1 MNCSVHP
8 SNEVVGYC
16 TVCGD
21 LGCGQC
27 ITEHEGVL
35 YCQRHYKP
43 FKDEIERKERH
54 SAQLSKPERQRLV
67 VRMLNGETQYGIC
80 FALNVRSEGFHLDLV
95 DRKGQPIGKTNRV
108 LFRDLKAVY
117 YVKSFDGNF
126 DQSASQRDP
135 RALGADVVVEFK
147 DGEILRG
154 HTFNNYSLE
163 QPRFYVIPEDAD
175 SNNISV
181 LVERA
186 AISGV
191 FDPENYREQ
200 KHNDLAKYVEE
211 HQDADHGKEE
221 CVGDYY
227 FQNHEYQRA
236 LKHYRAQVRESGDLP
251 RLHKKI
257 VSVQYNIGISHIKT
271 HHYERALEY
280 MDAVLEADPLNEKA
294 RHKAA
299 KLKLAI
305 DRKKKHK
312 VQHSQRE

>member
-16 TVCGD
+16 NVCGD

-27 ITEHEGVL
+27 ITEHEGTL
-35 YCQRHYKP
+35 YCQKHFKP
-43 FKDEIERKERH
+43 IKDALERKSKH
-54 SAQLSKPERQRLV
+54 DAQLARPERQRLV
-67 VRMLNGETQYGIC
+67 VRTANGETLYGIC
-80 FALNVRSEGFHLDLV
+80 FALNVKGEGFHLDLV
-95 DRKGQPIGKTNRV
+95 DRKGEPLNMTKRV
-108 LFRDLKAVY
+108 FFRDLKAVY
-117 YVKSFDGNF
+117 YVKSFDGNY
-126 DQSASQRDP
+126 DHNISYRDP
-135 RALGADVVVEFK
+135 RSEGAAVVIEFK
-147 DGEILRG
+147 DGEVLRG
-154 HTFNNYSLE
+154 HTFNTYSLE
-163 QPRFYVIPEDAD
+163 QPRFYIIPEDAD

-186 AISGV
+186 AVAGIY
-191 FDPENYREQ
+191 DPKEYREQ
-200 KHNDLAKYVEE
+200 KHNDLEKYVDE
-211 HQDADHGKEE
+211 HHDAEHGKEE

-227 FQNHEYQRA
+227 FQAHDYPRA

-280 MDAVLEADPLNEKA
+280 MEAVLAADPLNDKA

-299 KLKLAI
+299 KLRQAL
-305 DRKKKHK
+305 DSKKKHR
-312 VQHSQRE
+312 VQPSPMD